1 MSNCYAG
8 KDGALGVSTDDGA
21 TFTNIAMLTS
31 WTVTQNAE
39 LLECNYMGATWKES
53 KSGLL
58 GWEGSAEANFT
69 DTAGAGS
76 DQAANTD
83 GAPNASLGVGS
94 KVRLYFYPKATDT
107 DFGFTGDAIIT
118 SIENSATLGEVQ
130 TVSLSFTGT
139 GSLTTDVTA

>member
-1 MSNCYAG
+1 MSCYAG
-8 KDGALGVSTDDGA
+8 KDGALAVGG
-21 TFTNIAMLTS
+21 TNIAMLTS

-69 DTAGAGS
+69 DTAAAGS
-76 DQAANTD
+76 DQAANALT
-83 GAPNASLGVGS
+83 VGDT
-94 KVRLYFYPKATDT
+94 VTLYFYPNASDA
-107 DFGFTGDAIIT
+107 DFGFTGSAVIT

-130 TVSLSFTGT
+130 TVSLSFTGS
-139 GSLTTDVTA
+139 GSLTTDVTV